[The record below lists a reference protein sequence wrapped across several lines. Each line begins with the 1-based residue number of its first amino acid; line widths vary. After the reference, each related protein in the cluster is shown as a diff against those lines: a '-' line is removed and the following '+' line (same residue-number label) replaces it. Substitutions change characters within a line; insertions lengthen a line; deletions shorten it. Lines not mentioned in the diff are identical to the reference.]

1 MADSPLVDDSWYQRP
16 ERVRTRYSA
25 GGIVVRREGDEILVA
40 LTREGALRLF
50 VLPKGGI
57 ERGEDALTAARREIA
72 EEAGLTDIH
81 LLADL
86 GTRERCG
93 WKKNIWIITH
103 FYLFSTTQI
112 KGVPT
117 DYKRHFGVWWYPIQ
131 ALPEMLWP
139 DQRRLIESNHELIE
153 RLMSHE

>member
-1 MADSPLVDDSWYQRP
+1 MADSPLIDDSWYQRP
-16 ERVRTRYSA
+16 ERVRDRYSA
-25 GGIVVRREGDEILVA
+25 GGIVVRREGDEIFVA
-40 LTREGALRLF
+40 LTREGALKLF

-72 EEAGLTDIH
+72 EEAGITQLN

-93 WKKNIWIITH
+93 WKKNIWITTH
-103 FYLFSTTQI
+103 YYLFSTTQV

-117 DYKRHFGVWWYPIQ
+117 DYKRHFGVWWHSIHD
-131 ALPEMLWP
+131 LPEMLWP
-139 DQRRLIESNHELIE
+139 EQSYLIESNRELIE
-153 RLMSHE
+153 RLMKT

>member
-1 MADSPLVDDSWYQRP
+1 MADSPLVDDSWYVRP
-16 ERVRTRYSA
+16 ERVRDRYSA
-25 GGIVVRREGDEILVA
+25 GGIVVRREGGQILVA
-40 LTREGALRLF
+40 LTREGALKLF

-72 EEAGLTDIH
+72 EEAGLTDLH

-93 WKKNIWIITH
+93 WKKNIWITTH
-103 FYLFSTTQI
+103 YYLFSTTQI

-117 DYKRHFGVWWYPIQ
+117 DYK
-131 ALPEMLWP
+131 
-139 DQRRLIESNHELIE
+139 
-153 RLMSHE
+153 